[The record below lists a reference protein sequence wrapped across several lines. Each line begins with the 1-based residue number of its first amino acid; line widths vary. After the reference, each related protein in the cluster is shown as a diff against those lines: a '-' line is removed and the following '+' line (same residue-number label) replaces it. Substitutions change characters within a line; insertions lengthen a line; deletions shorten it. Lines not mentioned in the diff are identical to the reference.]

1 MQRIQFVLKAGGH
14 AVTYEKGPHYFRSFI
29 HRCCAL
35 PFVPPERVR
44 EAMEVLQERAEKME
58 DEGHK
63 NFANNMC
70 QYIHSQWIEGP
81 SFCVKDWNVFHVGF
95 FN

>member
-1 MQRIQFVLKAGGH
+1 
-14 AVTYEKGPHYFRSFI
+14 
-29 HRCCAL
+29 
-35 PFVPPERVR
+35 
-44 EAMEVLQERAEKME
+44 MEVLQERAEKME

-95 FN
+95 FNWLDSRDSRDSRDSFSYNDLNCNN